1 MFYLDFKPF
10 KVRQDGYYFYKKRRR
25 FSEEF
30 LRDTVH
36 LVIGILISLL
46 FAFILVYFFGMS
58 TTVSGDSMKPALVN
72 DQKVLVNRFIYKLSQ
87 PKTGDVVIFLP
98 NGNANTNFYMRR
110 VVAVPGDKVYIEG
123 GVLYVNGTPSDV
135 VKGKIGD
142 PGLASNEITLEQGNY
157 FVLCDDAGDV
167 DDSRSANIGPVESR
181 YILGKVWLAFPE
193 GDSKMHVVD

>member
-1 MFYLDFKPF
+1 M
-10 KVRQDGYYFYKKRRR
+10 RQDGYYFYKKRRR

-46 FAFILVYFFGMS
+46 FAFILVYFLGMS
-58 TTVSGDSMKPALVN
+58 TTVSGDSMNPVLVS
-72 DQKVLVNRFIYKLSQ
+72 DQKVLVNRFVYKLSQ
-87 PKTGDVVIFLP
+87 PKPGDVVIFLP
-98 NGNANTNFYMRR
+98 NGNENTHYYMRR
-110 VVAVPGDKVYIEG
+110 VVAVPGDKVLIED

-135 VKGKIGD
+135 VTGRINEA
-142 PGLASNEITLEQGNY
+142 GLASNELTLEQGNY
-157 FVLCDDAGDV
+157 FVLCDDLSDS

-181 YILGKVWLAFPE
+181 FILGKVWLAFPE